1 MKLILKPSLARA
13 QNQLAKTGY
22 NLMSHQIKGVNWLL
36 KRESAEKPKGGIL
49 ADDMGLGKTIQT
61 ISCILGNPKKK
72 TLIVV
77 PANLVN
83 QWESE
88 FRKFV
93 PDLPLYIHWRNQV
106 VGEEQFEEMET
117 QPVNVILTTY
127 GYVKSTFAQT
137 NKFDRIVCD
146 EAHYFR
152 NPGSKTFKFIQL
164 ISAPIRWA
172 LTGTPIQ
179 NYLMDLQTLLSY
191 VGLTQ
196 FGWGRKMSIED
207 AQELIPI
214 YVLRRTKSDAK
225 IELPKPKFNTIGI
238 KFSNKIEDEFY
249 QKVRENT
256 LHHKHSIGGN
266 PLVQILRMRQSTCVS
281 SSLAKKFARKH
292 NINLG
297 VFGNMVSTKLNFIAK
312 KIDAQTKSVV
322 FCYFKAEIDYLAQ
335 KLAER
340 QIKYGVISGDV
351 PMDERKQVV
360 TDDTLSVLLIQ
371 IHAGG
376 TGLNL
381 QHYKQIYIS
390 SPHWNPSL
398 EEQAIGRLYRI
409 GQDDSVVVNRIIM
422 MRIDEKPTI
431 DKRIQEVQQEK
442 HELID
447 TLLS

>member
-1 MKLILKPSLARA
+1 MKLIIKPSIAKA
-13 QNQLAKTGY
+13 QSQLAKTGY
-22 NLMSHQIKGVNWLL
+22 NLMPHQIKGVNWLL
-36 KRESAEKPKGGIL
+36 QRENSKQTKGGIL

-61 ISCILGNPKKK
+61 ISCILSNPKKK

-77 PANLVN
+77 PANLLN

-88 FRKFV
+88 FKKFV
-93 PDLPLYIHWRNQV
+93 PDLPVYIHWRNKV
-106 VGEEQFEEMET
+106 INKEQLKEIES

-127 GYVKSTFAQT
+127 GYVRADFAQT
-137 NKFDRIVCD
+137 NIFDRIVCD

-152 NPGSKTFKFIQL
+152 NPKSITFKFIQL

-179 NYLMDLQTLLSY
+179 NSLKDLQTLLTY

-196 FGWGRKMSIED
+196 YGWGRKMEFED
-207 AQELIPI
+207 AEELIPI
-214 YVLRRTKSDAK
+214 YVLRRTKSEAK

-238 KFSNKIEDEFY
+238 KFSNKNEDDFY
-249 QKVRENT
+249 QKVREDT
-256 LHHKHSIGGN
+256 LHKKHSIGDN
-266 PLVQILRMRQSTCVS
+266 PLVQLLRMRQSTCVS
-281 SSLAKKFARKH
+281 ACLARKFAKKH
-292 NINLG
+292 NIDIGNY
-297 VFGNMVSTKLNFIAK
+297 GNMSSTKLDYIAK
-312 KIDAQTKSVV
+312 KIDAQSKSVV

-335 KLAER
+335 KLASR
-340 QIKYGVISGDV
+340 KIAYGIISGDI
-351 PMDERKQVV
+351 PMIDRKQVV
-360 TDDTLSVLLIQ
+360 KDDSLSVLLIQ

-422 MRIDEKPTI
+422 MRINEKSTI
-431 DKRIQEVQQEK
+431 DQRIQNTQQRK
-442 HELID
+442 RQLID
-447 TLLS
+447 SLLS